1 MSLIPRVAVVT
12 FATTLGD
19 KPYKNY
25 DQEIVRL
32 RGSAFKFGLDFYAY
46 TLNDLEVAIKDSP
59 FKGYTHFRKGVGGW
73 FWKPIVILH
82 FLEKNQYDYL
92 LYLDVDCTLL
102 KDPLP
107 IIRCLENQFDVAGF
121 KMDAQIKN
129 WTVGRIV
136 DNFRANECR
145 DAAMWT
151 AGILLVKNSKTAK
164 SSLNKW
170 MDAMSKPWNLFDLPF
185 ENDGANHRHDQ
196 SVLSILIAKGEMQVL
211 SLGEGFYSEGI
222 EATSKNIDS
231 AWVATGVNL
240 GKPLAKSTPSFGKR
254 LRRAIQHR
262 VSEFSKVT
270 FWIVYPLIRLS
281 VFRKTKRKI
290 LLN

>member
-19 KPYKNY
+19 KPYRNY
-25 DQEIVRL
+25 DKEIERL
-32 RGSAFKFGLDFYAY
+32 RSSAYKFSLDFYVY
-46 TLNDLEVAIKDSP
+46 TLNDLKVAINDSP
-59 FKGYTHFRKGVGGW
+59 FKGYTYFRKGVGGW

-107 IIRCLENQFDVAGF
+107 IIRCLENQFDIAGF
-121 KMDAQIKN
+121 QMDAQIKN

-136 DNFRANECR
+136 DNFQANEYR

-151 AGILLVKNSKTAK
+151 AGILLVKNSEKAK
-164 SSLNKW
+164 SNLKKW
-170 MDAMSKPWNLFDLPF
+170 LDSMSKPWNLFDLPF
-185 ENDGANHRHDQ
+185 ENDGAKHRHDQ

-222 EATSKNIDS
+222 EATSKSIDS

-240 GKPLAKSTPSFGKR
+240 GKALANSKPSFGMR

-262 VSEFSKVT
+262 VSKSSKVT
-270 FWIVYPLIRLS
+270 FWIVYSLIRLS
-281 VFRKTKRKI
+281 FFGKNKRKI